1 MPTFSTLDAK
11 LLNDAIGTVNDNLT
25 VHHKENATT
34 LLDICKHL
42 GEHFT
47 GHIYAFDRIEKK
59 LNKIIERLS
68 PSATFSF
75 IPHNQVTPIP
85 DATWQTSQATPAQ
98 DLRDT
103 AEHLKHLAEHG
114 NKPFVSKPNQFNI
127 HHKDSPSFQESNGV
141 QGEPCQKELQKLRN
155 RIAALEKSE
164 REIAKEAVA
173 QNQANIKLLD
183 ELQELKQVQRTAS
196 HLAEKEALARQQ
208 LFNKSQALENL
219 HQAYNKEVQ
228 KLSEILNEL
237 SQVNIRN
244 QVLSNKVETLNHEK
258 EELQQKMNSMFIE
271 YQQQRIWAEN
281 EIRQLKDTIVKMQM
295 EKHSSI
301 VSVVSGRSPQSN
313 EDQTSK

>member
-11 LLNDAIGTVNDNLT
+11 LLNDAIGTVNENLT

-34 LLDICKHL
+34 LLDICRHL

-59 LNKIIERLS
+59 LNRILDRL
-68 PSATFSF
+68 TTTEL
-75 IPHNQVTPIP
+75 Q
-85 DATWQTSQATPAQ
+85 Q
-98 DLRDT
+98 DLVLEIKRVADSIPEET
-103 AEHLKHLAEHG
+103 KEALRNGSWQLTPEQEKVLKDHQPQIQQR
-114 NKPFVSKPNQFNI
+114 PFISKPNQFNI

-141 QGEPCQKELQKLRN
+141 QGEPCQSDQV
-155 RIAALEKSE
+155 S
-164 REIAKEAVA
+164 
-173 QNQANIKLLD
+173 
-183 ELQELKQVQRTAS
+183 ELKQTIERLVHENELVVKSYRNQLQAKDKEVQRLQRTTN
-196 HLAEKEALARQQ
+196 HQAEQEGLARQQ

-258 EELQQKMNSMFIE
+258 EELNKKMNSMFVE
-271 YQQQRIWAEN
+271 YQQQRTWAEN